1 LSDQEQP
8 AGRGTWL
15 AVLVIAIVVLG
26 SAFFVFFVIR

>member
-1 LSDQEQP
+1 MSGQEQS

-15 AVLVIAIVVLG
+15 AVLVIALVVLG